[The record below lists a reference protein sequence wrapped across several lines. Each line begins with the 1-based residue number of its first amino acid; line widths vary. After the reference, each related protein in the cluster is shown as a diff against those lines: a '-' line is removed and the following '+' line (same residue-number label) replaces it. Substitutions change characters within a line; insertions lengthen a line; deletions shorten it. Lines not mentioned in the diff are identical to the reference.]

1 MPQHL
6 IRKSDVSRLL
16 QEPVTKSKK
25 FPDGA
30 GLYLEIRRQKNGDV
44 KGYWTVQLSLGDGR
58 RPQWFNIGPVG
69 LFSIDQAREAHAQMK
84 RDRALDR
91 VASRLDAI
99 RAEPASEVITF
110 QKAAMAYLDM
120 QRGHDIGEAQYRDHL
135 RD

>member
-6 IRKSDVSRLL
+6 IRKSDVARLL

-69 LFSIDQAREAHAQMK
+69 LFSIDQARE
-84 RDRALDR
+84 
-91 VASRLDAI
+91 S
-99 RAEPASEVITF
+99 VI
-110 QKAAMAYLDM
+110 ARSIVSLLVWM
-120 QRGHDIGEAQYRDHL
+120 QSGPSPLPR
-135 RD
+135 

>member
-1 MPQHL
+1 MLGYAFSILWEFFRFAEAERAPCRDRAMPQHL

-44 KGYWTVQLSLGDGR
+44 KGYWIVQLSLGDGR

-69 LFSIDQAREAHAQMK
+69 AL
-84 RDRALDR
+84 LDR
-91 VASRLDAI
+91 SGSRSSRPD
-99 RAEPASEVITF
+99 
-110 QKAAMAYLDM
+110 
-120 QRGHDIGEAQYRDHL
+120 EA
-135 RD
+135 